1 MQSPWAESIRFDLGT
16 GGRFGLPTPRSGFE
30 ISFMGLMDW
39 NDSETFALDGGELY
53 LVLLNTT
60 NQRKCCPVAGVGI
73 GFQHD

>member
-1 MQSPWAESIRFDLGT
+1 
-16 GGRFGLPTPRSGFE
+16 
-30 ISFMGLMDW
+30 MGLMDW